1 VTVIASIS
9 GTWNHWRVAG
19 LRSYSPDVEALA
31 TVWRSRCETQG
42 DEWRETSKAGDAGGE
57 ASGYFVT
64 SGTVNGY
71 AKPSKIDASY
81 PRAAHEK
88 IAADLAF
95 ELGLPLPPVLLHRW
109 PSVPPQGDQP
119 FVAISLMPFL
129 NAHKWQLIVAIP
141 AVADQMKL
149 ELKPVASALVP
160 FDTWLDNGDRPNPG
174 NLIVSKDAAD
184 PTKPLRV
191 AYIDYSN
198 SMFCE
203 WRSRPFTDIPPRPIY
218 PTDQKD
224 ADAKVLED
232 MLKRIE
238 ALGQDTIKGI
248 VDRIPDDFA
257 PPTTRSQIFNGLL
270 HRQSRVRLALKA
282 VYGGI
287 A

>member
-1 VTVIASIS
+1 MEPLA
-9 GTWNHWRVAG
+9 RMAG
-19 LRSYSPDVEALA
+19 LRAFSPDVEGLA
-31 TVWRSRCETQG
+31 TAWRGRCETQE
-42 DEWRETSKAGDAGGE
+42 DEWKETSKAGSAGGE

-71 AKPSKIDASY
+71 AKPSKIDATY

-88 IAADLAF
+88 IAADLAL

-109 PSVPPQGDQP
+109 PTVPPQGDQR

-129 NAHKWQLIVAIP
+129 NVHKWQQIETIP
-141 AVADQMKL
+141 ALATDMKL

-174 NLIVSKDAAD
+174 NLIVSKDATD

-198 SMFCE
+198 SMICE
-203 WRSRPFTDIPPRPIY
+203 WRSRPFTNIAPRPIY

-224 ADAKVLED
+224 ADVTVIED
-232 MLKRIE
+232 VLKRIE
-238 ALGQDTIKGI
+238 ALDKSTIRGI
-248 VDRIPDDFA
+248 VERIPDDFA
-257 PPTTRSQIFNGLL
+257 ASGVRSQILDGLF
-270 HRQSRVRLALKA
+270 HRQPLVRPVLKA
-282 VYGGI
+282 IYGGI